1 MLKVLDMSATTL
13 DEVIAQLT
21 AILDHARQA
30 QSRLGYFAALYLLV
44 TLNVKAGIQAGRF
57 EDGVRMEQ
65 FVVTFANRYLA
76 ALEAYQQ
83 QQPCS
88 ECWRVAF
95 AQATAWRPLILQHL
109 LLGMN
114 AHINYDLGIAAA
126 TVAPGAKLVTLEH
139 DFNEINKILAGL
151 VKHVQTE
158 IGALSPWL
166 WLLDKV
172 SGRADEVLINF
183 SMQRARDAAWKQ
195 AQRLAPLPQAEWAAE
210 LQRLDRTVT
219 ALGRLIRH
227 PGWVMS
233 LRLLVI
239 RLRESSDVGKV
250 IEALRRA
257 PSV

>member
-1 MLKVLDMSATTL
+1 MLASTL
-13 DEVIAQLT
+13 DEIIAQLT
-21 AILDHARQA
+21 AVLDQARQT

-57 EDGVRMEQ
+57 EDGARMEQ
-65 FVVTFANRYLA
+65 FVVTFANRYLVA
-76 ALEAYQQ
+76 MEAYQK
-83 QQPCS
+83 QQPFS
-88 ECWRVAF
+88 ECWRVAMD
-95 AQATAWRPLILQHL
+95 TGPKWRPLILQHL
-109 LLGMN
+109 LMGMN

-126 TVAPGAKLVTLEH
+126 TVAPGAKLAALEH

-158 IGALSPWL
+158 IGGLSPWL

-183 SMQRARDAAWKQ
+183 SMQRARDEAWKL
-195 AQRLAPLPQAEWAAE
+195 AQRLAPLPAAEWEAE
-210 LQRLDRTVT
+210 LKRLDRKIT
-219 ALGRLIRH
+219 ALGRLIRR

-250 IEALRRA
+250 IAALNRA